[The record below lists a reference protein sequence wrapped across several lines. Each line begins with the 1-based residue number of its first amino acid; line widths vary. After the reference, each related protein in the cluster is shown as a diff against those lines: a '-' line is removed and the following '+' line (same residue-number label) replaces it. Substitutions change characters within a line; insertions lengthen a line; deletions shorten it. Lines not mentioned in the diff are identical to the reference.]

1 MNAAA
6 FILFAA
12 VQLFAGF
19 GELVRQ
25 MHRDV
30 QPGSIAQIRKQS
42 TRFLTRIDAAK
53 NLSERDQEELRGM
66 LLSWASAKAA
76 DAGALR
82 LDFLRSGD
90 DDLAAIVIADILGS
104 ELSIDPDERN
114 ALVALAR
121 NAKAAN
127 ATRVQALW
135 ALQQHRDSAFE
146 GVARQVAID
155 HADREMA
162 HSAARILVASWQDR
176 DRAQIGRGLQSSL
189 RALREECAIAASA
202 GEEFAPAALPIL
214 IETATDPDELPRVR
228 GPAIANLG
236 QFDSDQAHDALLRL
250 LEQPLWFFGAG
261 TQLAPVHS
269 LGVVID
275 ALAQQPR
282 EGDRAIL
289 EALRGKLAAIPEW
302 QRDFAEWRLNHAL
315 GIPDR

>member
-1 MNAAA
+1 MNAAVA
-6 FILFAA
+6 VLFA
-12 VQLFAGF
+12 V
-19 GELVRQ
+19 GELLRQ
-25 MHRDV
+25 MHHDV
-30 QPGSIAQIRKQS
+30 QPGSIAQIRKQ
-42 TRFLTRIDAAK
+42 TAHFVTRIDAAK
-53 NLSERDQEELRGM
+53 DLSERDQERLRSM
-66 LLSWASAKAA
+66 LLSWASDKAT

-90 DDLAAIVIADILGS
+90 DGLAALVVADILGS
-104 ELSIDPDERN
+104 EFSIDPGERN

-176 DRAQIGRGLQSSL
+176 DRAQIGRGLQSPL

-236 QFDSDQAHDALLRL
+236 QFDSDEAHAALLRL
-250 LEQPLWFFGAG
+250 LEPPLWFFGAG

-269 LGVVID
+269 VGVVID

-282 EGDRAIL
+282 DGDRAIL
-289 EALRGKLAAIPEW
+289 EGLRGKLGAIREEE
-302 QRDFAEWRLNHAL
+302 RDFVEWRLNHAL
-315 GIPDR
+315 GIADR